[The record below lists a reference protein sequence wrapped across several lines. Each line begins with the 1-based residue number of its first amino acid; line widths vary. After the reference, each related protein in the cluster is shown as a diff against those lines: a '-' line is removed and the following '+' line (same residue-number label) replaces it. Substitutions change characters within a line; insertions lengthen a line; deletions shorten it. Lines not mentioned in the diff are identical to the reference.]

1 MVDDML
7 QQGGDSLLSLG
18 KVRGFIYDKDNP
30 LVLSKPADFGKRIIK
45 GLVFREG
52 GRFRLLE

>member
-18 KVRGFIYDKDNP
+18 KVRVFIYDKDNP
-30 LVLSKPADFGKRIIK
+30 LVLG
-45 GLVFREG
+45 
-52 GRFRLLE
+52 